1 MCVIIESGNKT
12 DKKMKTNYNS
22 LNFKIMKKLSFYI
35 LATVLTATFFFTSC
49 EKDPVVNLSDESILP
64 LTFGVDI
71 PTAISQDQST
81 LKSAQVDTMRGNII
95 YCHLSTFI
103 HVGDAGG
110 EMVRDIIHSLSSN
123 HINKAMSFSYEGDDD
138 GRTKN
143 LEIVEN
149 VTFDGETWE
158 FQLIITD
165 ADSEGNADGGNAI
178 QLFWNRNPIVGIAI
192 LKPYNIDRNTEDE
205 LVDAMFRVNYNEA
218 GTQEYDAYMMVYVT
232 GLPLENPLDNPYSM
246 STMKM
251 FAGRKG
257 DIVDVYGNSNHPNA
271 TFFAGNSGFNWTFV
285 ASSNKESDIGVAEI
299 GLPPSNLDD
308 PSRSVLLDY
317 YSIKNVFTR
326 ELYEIWPTLDSA
338 SVKAF
343 LYNTEAPGF
352 FDTNGFIVGGT
363 SPGSEFDEIEN
374 RLPNLS
380 PYNPREITN
389 LKIEF
394 KVN

>member
-1 MCVIIESGNKT
+1 
-12 DKKMKTNYNS
+12 MKTKYNP
-22 LNFKIMKKLSFYI
+22 LNFKVMKKLSFYI
-35 LATVLTATFFFTSC
+35 LATVLTAAFLFTSC
-49 EKDPVVNLSDESILP
+49 EKDPVVKLSDESILP

-71 PTAISQDQST
+71 PTAISQNLST
-81 LKSAQVDTMRGNII
+81 LKSAQVDTLRGNVI
-95 YCHLSTFI
+95 YHHLCAFI
-103 HVGDAGG
+103 YVGDHGG
-110 EMVRDIIHSLSSN
+110 EIVRDIIHAISS
-123 HINKAMSFSYEGDDD
+123 HQINTAMSFSYESDDD

-143 LEIVEN
+143 LEVIEN

-158 FQLIITD
+158 FQLTITD
-165 ADSEGNADGGNAI
+165 ADSEGNADGGKAI

-205 LVDAMFRVNYNEA
+205 FVNAMYRIDYNEE

-246 STMKM
+246 STLKM

-271 TFFAGNSGFNWTFV
+271 TLFAGNSGFNWAFV
-285 ASSNKESDIGVAEI
+285 ASGDRESDIGVAEV

-308 PSRSVLLDY
+308 PSRSALLGY

-326 ELYEIWPTLDSA
+326 ELYEVWPTLDSA
-338 SVKAF
+338 SVEAYLF
-343 LYNTEAPGF
+343 NTEAPGF

-363 SPGSEFDEIEN
+363 SPGSEFNEVEN

-380 PYNPREITN
+380 PYNPKEITN
-389 LKIEF
+389 LIIEF

>member
-1 MCVIIESGNKT
+1 
-12 DKKMKTNYNS
+12 
-22 LNFKIMKKLSFYI
+22 MKKLSFYI
-35 LATVLTATFFFTSC
+35 FATVLAAAFLFTSC

-64 LTFGVDI
+64 ETFGIDI
-71 PTAISQDQST
+71 PTAISQEPST
-81 LKSAQVDTMRGNII
+81 LKSAQVDTLRGNVI
-95 YCHLSTFI
+95 YYHLSTFI

-110 EMVRDIIHSLSSN
+110 EMVRDIIHAISS
-123 HINKAMSFSYEGDDD
+123 HQINKAMSFSYESDDD

-143 LEIVEN
+143 LEVIEN
-149 VTFDGETWE
+149 VTFDGGTWE
-158 FQLIITD
+158 FQLTITD
-165 ADSEGNADGGNAI
+165 ADSEGSADGGKAI
-178 QLFWNRNPIVGIAI
+178 QIFWNRNPVDGIAI
-192 LKPYNIDRNTEDE
+192 LKPYNIDRDTEDE
-205 LVDAMFRVNYNEA
+205 FANAMFRINYNEE

-271 TFFAGNSGFNWTFV
+271 TFFAGNSGFNWAFV
-285 ASSNKESDIGVAEI
+285 ASGDRESDIGVAEV

-326 ELYEIWPTLDSA
+326 ELYEVWPTIDPE
-338 SVKAF
+338 SVEAYLF
-343 LYNTEAPGF
+343 NTEAPGF

-363 SPGSEFDEIEN
+363 SPGTEYDEVEN

-380 PYNPREITN
+380 PYNPKEITN
-389 LKIEF
+389 LSIEF
-394 KVN
+394 KDN